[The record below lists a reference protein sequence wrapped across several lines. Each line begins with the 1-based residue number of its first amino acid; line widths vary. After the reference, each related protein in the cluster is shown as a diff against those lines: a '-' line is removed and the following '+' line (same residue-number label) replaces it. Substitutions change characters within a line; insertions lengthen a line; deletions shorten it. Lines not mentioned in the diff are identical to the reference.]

1 MRSTSANKNKQ
12 EQKEMW
18 RSRKRQRKNAIFFLF
33 IRNYKHAARFFF
45 CSCFSIWV
53 FVCTVRMYD
62 VRIYESIEH
71 SKKKTMVGVRMT
83 KLFVEMFAAYMISCM
98 KAGRW
103 CVRRTEKQMK
113 WNEANEFRLKQHKNT
128 NIHVHTHIH
137 SSRFMAYTQ
146 KAVLYWMVRSR
157 DWSWGKAICI
167 KDYCI
172 ETERS
177 GDLLTMCACV
187 CVHMEERMNDVSE
200 RTCWLSGSVCE
211 QRRFAYV

>member
-1 MRSTSANKNKQ
+1 
-12 EQKEMW
+12 MW
-18 RSRKRQRKNAIFFLF
+18 RSRKRQQKNAIFFYSFVITNMPLDS
-33 IRNYKHAARFFF
+33 FFVLAF
-45 CSCFSIWV
+45 PFGFLCAPC
-53 FVCTVRMYD
+53 VCTYLWKYRTF
-62 VRIYESIEH
+62 E
-71 SKKKTMVGVRMT
+71 KKTMDRVRMT

-113 WNEANEFRLKQHKNT
+113 WNEANEFRLKQHKNIH
-128 NIHVHTHIH
+128 IHVHTHIH

-146 KAVLYWMVRSR
+146 KAVLYCMVRSR

-177 GDLLTMCACV
+177 GDLLTMCARV
-187 CVHMEERMNDVSE
+187 C
-200 RTCWLSGSVCE
+200 
-211 QRRFAYV
+211 AYGRENEWR

>member
-1 MRSTSANKNKQ
+1 MP
-12 EQKEMW
+12 
-18 RSRKRQRKNAIFFLF
+18 
-33 IRNYKHAARFFF
+33 FFF
-45 CSCFSIWV
+45 YSFVITNMPLDSFFVLAFPFGFLCAPC
-53 FVCTVRMYD
+53 VCTMY
-62 VRIYESIEH
+62 VFMKVSNIR
-71 SKKKTMVGVRMT
+71 KKKTMDGVRMT

-146 KAVLYWMVRSR
+146 KAVLHWMVRSR

-177 GDLLTMCACV
+177 GDLLTMCV
-187 CVHMEERMNDVSE
+187 C
-200 RTCWLSGSVCE
+200 
-211 QRRFAYV
+211 AYGRENEWR

>member
-1 MRSTSANKNKQ
+1 MPLDS
-12 EQKEMW
+12 
-18 RSRKRQRKNAIFFLF
+18 FLF
-33 IRNYKHAARFFF
+33 LLFHLGFCVHHAYVR
-45 CSCFSIWV
+45 
-53 FVCTVRMYD
+53 CTYLWKYRTF
-62 VRIYESIEH
+62 E
-71 SKKKTMVGVRMT
+71 KKTMVGVRMT

-177 GDLLTMCACV
+177 GDLLAMCV
-187 CVHMEERMNDVSE
+187 CIWKREWMTLVREHVGWAVPYVNSGVS
-200 RTCWLSGSVCE
+200 RTYSWASE
-211 QRRFAYV
+211 